1 MPNNTE
7 GQLVDMWNKEEESTG
22 LKGWMEENVSKKGAE
37 RLVSNIKESSVSDKA
52 HIALGSA
59 GMVPGVG
66 FIADILD
73 AGLYGIEGDK
83 LGVGLSLLSAIP
95 VLGLVS
101 GAGKLGKAAKIAKA
115 QKQQTSMVE
124 GVQKVIKSFGG
135 DPNDAKLV
143 SELTDE
149 FAKTANNLVES
160 QHKFERFWKDLGVHK
175 IDKLADPEEWANLPE
190 AFQKLGGV
198 PRVDFEDAL
207 AVFHYRDS
215 LTPAAKAAQKQ
226 YREVVG
232 ESAEEIADWKD
243 MMERAFEFMD
253 RVAVPTHGRGAEA
266 WVKWMDELDFGHE
279 IRKTVGKP
287 RS

>member
-1 MPNNTE
+1 MPLNE
-7 GQLVDMWNKEEESTG
+7 ARYISRSGD
-22 LKGWMEENVSKKGAE
+22 
-37 RLVSNIKESSVSDKA
+37 DKA
-52 HIALGSA
+52 FDAMTNLSANTGVEDAIGGTKKKADTGTIHLALGAA
-59 GMVPGVG
+59 GMAPGVG
-66 FIADILD
+66 FIADLLD

-83 LGVGLSLLSAIP
+83 IGVGLSLLSAIP
-95 VLGLVS
+95 VLGLIS
-101 GAGKLGKAAKIAKA
+101 GSGKLGKAAKIAKA

-135 DPNDAKLV
+135 DTNDAKLV

-149 FAKTANNLVES
+149 FTKAAHGLVES
-160 QHKFERFWKDLGVHK
+160 QNKFKRFYQ
-175 IDKLADPEEWANLPE
+175 N
-190 AFQKLGGV
+190 LGGTDA
-198 PRVDFEDAL
+198 VDFEDAL
-207 AVFHYRDS
+207 SVFQYRES

-253 RVAVPTHGRGAEA
+253 SHENFYGKGAEN
-266 WVKWMDELDFGHE
+266 WVKWMDDLDFMHE
-279 IRKTVGKP
+279 SKKVIGKS